1 MLMNAGLCNFFV
13 GCCMSYKNI
22 VALSP
27 VGTLS
32 TYITSLSR
40 FMVTLS
46 EISMISSTVFALTN
60 FLSSKTC
67 NCPKMLSVC
76 LLCFSSSISS
86 LTRSTGTSSSSV
98 NSLSCSC
105 WGSTLSVNVSFVAVV
120 LLVCGGNWGLS
131 RLR

>member
-46 EISMISSTVFALTN
+46 EFSMISSTVFALLKLVTVLKC
-60 FLSSKTC
+60 FR
-67 NCPKMLSVC
+67 SVYC
-76 LLCFSSSISS
+76 
-86 LTRSTGTSSSSV
+86 
-98 NSLSCSC
+98 
-105 WGSTLSVNVSFVAVV
+105 VS
-120 LLVCGGNWGLS
+120 LLVF
-131 RLR
+131 RL

>member
-32 TYITSLSR
+32 TNITSLSR
-40 FMVTLS
+40 FVVTLS
-46 EISMISSTVFALTN
+46 EFSMISSTVFALTN

-76 LLCFSSSISS
+76 LLCFSFSISS
-86 LTRSTGTSSSSV
+86 VTRSTGTSSSSV

-105 WGSTLSVNVSFVAVV
+105 WGCKCF
-120 LLVCGGNWGLS
+120 
-131 RLR
+131 LRCSSLTSLWR

>member
-1 MLMNAGLCNFFV
+1 
-13 GCCMSYKNI
+13 
-22 VALSP
+22 
-27 VGTLS
+27 
-32 TYITSLSR
+32 
-40 FMVTLS
+40 MVTLP
-46 EISMISSTVFALTN
+46 EFSMISKTVFALTN
-60 FLSSKTC
+60 FLSSETC

-76 LLCFSSSISS
+76 LLCFSSSITS